1 MHYAGISTH
10 QFLLYYA
17 SAIHKHMC
25 ILKDSELMGLNVD
38 IAHLYWCHHPE
49 VLDATLLVGTSA
61 FLVTADCT
69 TCAAG

>member
-1 MHYAGISTH
+1 
-10 QFLLYYA
+10 
-17 SAIHKHMC
+17 MC

-69 TCAAG
+69 TWAAG